1 MKSWGATVES
11 KNNGGDD
18 IKSLKRE
25 NAELKKNFKDL
36 KQSYLSSVPNPT
48 EADLKNQVNVILNRK
63 LKVAH
68 QS

>member
-11 KNNGGDD
+11 KNNRGDD

-25 NAELKKNFKDL
+25 NAELKKNFKEL

-48 EADLKNQVNVILNRK
+48 EADLKNQVNVILKRK
-63 LKVAH
+63 LKAAH